1 MLKAKEFDMSIKKDI
16 MMAVTSLCNC
26 PFNSNNAIFSGE
38 FSCQPSSCDSDGG
51 CGTSPNTL
59 SHVTYRAAI
68 NGTSSILTADQ
79 ILGYI
84 EEWRSNRGT
93 LLYNDMFRLKV
104 FSKEECNLKIHSF
117 DDEEC

>member
-1 MLKAKEFDMSIKKDI
+1 MVKAKEFDMSIKKDI
-16 MMAVTSLCNC
+16 MFGISFLCNC
-26 PFNSNNAIFSGE
+26 PFNSNAIYFGG
-38 FSCQPSSCDSDGG
+38 FSCQPCSCDYDDE
-51 CGTSPNTL
+51 CDTSTNTVT
-59 SHVTYRAAI
+59 HVTYRAAI
-68 NGTSSILTADQ
+68 NGTSFILTANQ

-104 FSKEECNLKIHSF
+104 FSKEQCNLEIHSF